1 MTEHSFDALTRSLGR
16 RRAVQAFAAAAA
28 ATLPGITL
36 VGAKSNNG
44 NKHKNKAKQQ
54 SQKFKKKAA
63 ALCSDQVRQCETLVG
78 DNPAGITCC
87 QILGD
92 CDFTGFIACLRGI

>member
-1 MTEHSFDALTRSLGR
+1 MTEHAFDALTRSLGR
-16 RRAVQAFAAAAA
+16 RRAVQALAVAA
-28 ATLPGITL
+28 ATTLSGVTL

-44 NKHKNKAKQQ
+44 KT
-54 SQKFKKKAA
+54 KKKTQKIKKQAI
-63 ALCSDQVRQCETLVG
+63 ALCVDQVAQCEALVG

-87 QILGD
+87 QLLGD